1 MNMLKFLALAAGL
14 SFLAVSA
21 VVADGRPASSSAKGD
36 YVVGIE
42 DRLGVVVWKQLE
54 LSQTVTVRPDG
65 KITLPLIND
74 IAVAGKTPAQIRD
87 EISASLSEF
96 VRDPNVTVIVEQ
108 INSFRVYFLGEI
120 NNQGALQFYRP
131 TRLLQAIASAGGLT
145 EFAKKE
151 IVLLRDENGAE
162 KRIPIDYKRLL
173 AGDPA
178 QENLYV
184 MPGDTLL
191 FN

>member
-1 MNMLKFLALAAGL
+1 MNKLKFLAVAAGL
-14 SFLAVSA
+14 SILAVSA
-21 VVADGRPASSSAKGD
+21 IPADGGTPSSLAKGD

-74 IAVAGKTPAQIRD
+74 IAVAGKTPTQIRD